1 MVTDDA
7 DKGAVFVLWLLFQP
21 YLIFVTKDK
30 SLNKAPYTPLY
41 SLVADVDHKYWT
53 RLKCLVRENTS
64 SFIRSIAN
72 ELKLF
77 NIY

>member
-1 MVTDDA
+1 
-7 DKGAVFVLWLLFQP
+7 
-21 YLIFVTKDK
+21 VTKDK
-30 SLNKAPYTPLY
+30 KIKNKAPYTPLY

-53 RLKCLVRENTS
+53 RLKWLVRENSS